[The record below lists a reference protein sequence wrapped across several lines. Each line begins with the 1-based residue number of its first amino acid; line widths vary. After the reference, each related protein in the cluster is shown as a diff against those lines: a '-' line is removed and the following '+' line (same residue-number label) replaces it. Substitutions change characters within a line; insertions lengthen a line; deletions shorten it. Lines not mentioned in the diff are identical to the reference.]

1 MVSRLTLTL
10 AIGSLFCCLGGCGR
24 PDRRTRTA
32 MALLSENEALSLRVA
47 KERVASARPAGGAR
61 PTPAKEVTEGDGADT
76 QSASPAARIA
86 VCRETLAIV
95 EELLEELGHRS
106 KGELDNL
113 LVEAATLQQSRCGA
127 SGYPHTPNRKGRD
140 QGSTREQ
147 ELHQVMRRLDTLL
160 PLAEAELQELTRP
173 YVPRLLAVVDTA
185 KQLAVDDAE
194 PKRDEPIK
202 GPETANRK
210 DGPERRGQPTDRSVP
225 TADGRAGRQAE
236 QMWSPSPE
244 VLAERRRQREAEF
257 LRQLAA
263 WRPAYQREFGRL
275 RSTRRALR
283 SELAHSSLAS
293 SRAVCERLGEA
304 VAGIDSGVAR
314 GSPDRSVNVQLRRAL
329 SAYVTAARE
338 CSRESFVVA
347 YKEILEGDRWWL
359 AADRRIR
366 RLQAIASA
374 DPGG

>member
-76 QSASPAARIA
+76 QSASHAARIA

-140 QGSTREQ
+140 QGSTRER

-173 YVPRLLAVVDTA
+173 YVPRLLAVVA
-185 KQLAVDDAE
+185 
-194 PKRDEPIK
+194 
-202 GPETANRK
+202 
-210 DGPERRGQPTDRSVP
+210 DRPVGSNGRWK
-225 TADGRAGRQAE
+225 GRAPGRTDVESQ
-236 QMWSPSPE
+236 SGGSC
-244 VLAERRRQREAEF
+244 
-257 LRQLAA
+257 
-263 WRPAYQREFGRL
+263 
-275 RSTRRALR
+275 RA
-283 SELAHSSLAS
+283 
-293 SRAVCERLGEA
+293 
-304 VAGIDSGVAR
+304 
-314 GSPDRSVNVQLRRAL
+314 Q
-329 SAYVTAARE
+329 TAARGGVP
-338 CSRESFVVA
+338 SSA
-347 YKEILEGDRWWL
+347 GGL
-359 AADRRIR
+359 ASG
-366 RLQAIASA
+366 LSA
-374 DPGG
+374 